1 MFKENSG
8 TLLDKSYELLGV
20 GGFGF
25 VFIGELIDQVN
36 NACNTKIA

>member
-1 MFKENSG
+1 MFKESSG
-8 TLLDKSYELLGV
+8 IMLDKTYKLLGV

-36 NACNTKIA
+36 KFLHAYEN